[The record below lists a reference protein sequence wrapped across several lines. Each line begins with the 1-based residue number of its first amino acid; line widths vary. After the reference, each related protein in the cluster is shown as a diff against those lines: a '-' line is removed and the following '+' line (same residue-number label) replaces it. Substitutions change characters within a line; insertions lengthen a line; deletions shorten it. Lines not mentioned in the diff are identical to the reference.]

1 MQALRVLVT
10 GAAGFLGS
18 RVVRQLLDRGHAVR
32 AVVRT
37 TARALPQ
44 EWRNRAEVVQAD
56 LQTSPALEN
65 LFDGVDVL
73 IHLAATMRGTD
84 DQHASTTLG
93 TERILEAMRV
103 AGSTRHAVL
112 ASSCSVYDWTAA
124 RVTLNE
130 KSPLKSNTYNTD
142 GYAAAKMAQEA
153 LMRRHA
159 DANQW
164 TLSVL
169 RPGFIYGPGASPA
182 AGGGLALG
190 QALLVFAPFARLRLT
205 HVENCAAAFVDA
217 AEKHLPGTF
226 NIIDDDP
233 VSAWRYAG
241 RLNHHQR
248 GHFRIPVP
256 YFAGLAMVYL
266 ASMASR
272 VLPPASRRKL
282 PAILNPHEYR
292 ARFKPLQYDNRRARE
307 ELGWECQPLFET
319 GQDVI

>member
-1 MQALRVLVT
+1 MRVLVT

-18 RVVRQLLDRGHAVR
+18 RIVRQLLDRGHAVR

-37 TARALPQ
+37 TARALP
-44 EWRNRAEVVQAD
+44 EAWRNRAEVVQAD
-56 LQTSPALEN
+56 LQTFPALEN

-73 IHLAATMRGTD
+73 IHLAATLRGTD
-84 DQHASTTLG
+84 DQHASTALG

-124 RVTLNE
+124 RVTFNE
-130 KSPLKSNTYNTD
+130 KSPLKSNTYNND

-159 DANQW
+159 DENHW

-190 QALLVFAPFARLRLT
+190 RVLLVFAPCARLRLT
-205 HVENCAAAFVDA
+205 HVENCAAAFVNA
-217 AEKHLPGTF
+217 AEKHIPGTF
-226 NIIDDDP
+226 NIIDDDQ

-241 RLNHHQR
+241 RLNHHHS
-248 GHFRIPVP
+248 HFRIPVP

-272 VLPPASRRKL
+272 VLPSASRKKL
-282 PAILNPHEYR
+282 PGILNPHEYR

-319 GQDVI
+319 GHDVI